1 MIFAKGIW
9 EDRGR
14 MKDEGIQIN
23 PHGEITSTAVARVA
37 IMSINSCVCHLA
49 VNSCGNLG
57 DQAQFHIAGK
67 PYLDDSYKKSNARD
81 ALCLT
86 EEEEVDVPK
95 VLSPV
100 KAANEAAKM
109 DKIVAVAR
117 AKMADHAS
125 RVPLLPPGAPVPV
138 LGALPQPQPPSVA
151 TDPAALDLSAPS
163 SVLGVPDPS
172 AAPADSAAP
181 RAPGL

>member
-1 MIFAKGIW
+1 M
-9 EDRGR
+9 RR
-14 MKDEGIQIN
+14 DEGIQTN

-57 DQAQFHIAGK
+57 DQAQIIIHIAGK
-67 PYLDDSYKKSNARD
+67 PYLDDSYKKSNARN

-86 EEEEVDVPK
+86 EEEVDVPK

-125 RVPLLPPGAPVPV
+125 RAPTLPPGAPVPV
-138 LGALPQPQPPSVA
+138 LGDQPQPPSVA

-163 SVLGVPDPS
+163 SVLGIPAPS

-181 RAPGL
+181 PAPDL